1 MKFRKNLLFL
11 LLTFFVSISSL
22 SANTN
27 SEKGIDLCNS
37 VFDFLNKN
45 KFSPYAQN
53 IITSGENTFPY
64 NIIIDKNSN
73 EKTNKNLIIVFFQ
86 DDVLSNKINLIKIL
100 SYIKNA
106 SFNFNIK
113 TIFVY
118 GEKTSFQNENNISS
132 IQVFLNTINSNEDY
146 FTLIFDLNNEQ
157 NKLITSSNGFC
168 SPSWLIQNEYNS
180 FITHQIKENLP
191 LSYIS
196 QIYKLK
202 IFQDSQLSYFFD
214 KDIPAIKVCFK
225 ENENDFHTIQDIIID
240 SITRFDNTNNQV
252 WDQHFLMLRLFG
264 RFRKVSE
271 SFIVNIII
279 LIIFSWLLFIFILG
293 FVNIR
298 LRRHT
303 WSTIKDIWYS
313 IPVSFIIICIS
324 FVIGNLISKNIFYSF
339 SDFGKVYSC
348 FAFEILLSFTF
359 ITLYYLFT
367 LQTNF
372 KFSEKTIDFLLV
384 ISTFIN
390 QSLFILID
398 ISLFPIFMFVCC
410 LSIIALLIKNNIIH
424 ICIFI
429 LTIIPFIF
437 YSNNVLSNSNI
448 TLLANY
454 LFNDYYLSLYFSLIM
469 YPLCLIYFRILTS
482 FRTYAKNK
490 YSLLKTTIIFDASI
504 FIIIILLSV
513 LRINLYNKK
522 NNIDNKTSLRINNNY
537 LIDFNYNDK
546 NVFSDV
552 IRTINIKLDSQP
564 EICTVT
570 INTLSKSPILY
581 TDNEFVLQSPT
592 CAYFKIPVNPPSELK
607 FSYGTTLDPCNI
619 TITAI
624 YETDNKNEYE
634 YVSKSFT
641 IGE

>member
-1 MKFRKNLLFL
+1 MKFRKHLLFL

-22 SANTN
+22 SANSN

-37 VFDFLNKN
+37 IYNFLNKY
-45 KFSPYAQN
+45 KFSPYVQN

-64 NIIIDKNSN
+64 NIIIDKNSK
-73 EKTNKNLIIVFFQ
+73 EKNNKNLIIVFFQ
-86 DDVLSNKINLIKIL
+86 DDVLSNKTNLIQIL

-106 SFNFNIK
+106 SFDFNIK

-118 GEKTSFQNENNISS
+118 GEKNTFQSTNNISS
-132 IQVFLNTINSNEDY
+132 IQAFLGTINSNEDY
-146 FTLIFDLNNEQ
+146 YTLIFDLNNNQ

-168 SPSWLIQNEYNS
+168 SPSWMIQNEYNS
-180 FITHQIKENLP
+180 FLTHKIKKNLP

-202 IFQDSQLSYFFD
+202 IFQDKQLSYFFD
-214 KDIPAIKVCFK
+214 KNIPAIKVCFEK
-225 ENENDFHTIQDIIID
+225 NDNNYNTIQNIIID
-240 SITRFDNTNNQV
+240 SIVKFEQSNYQV

-271 SFIVNIII
+271 AFIINVII

-298 LRRHT
+298 LRKHT
-303 WSTIKDIWYS
+303 WATIKDIWYS
-313 IPVSFIIICIS
+313 IPISFIILCIS
-324 FVIGNLISKNIFYSF
+324 FLIGNLICKNIFYNF

-348 FAFEILLSFTF
+348 FAFQILLSFIF
-359 ITLYYLFT
+359 INLYYLFT
-367 LQTNF
+367 LQNNF

-398 ISLFPIFMFVCC
+398 ISLFPIFMIVCC

-429 LTIIPFIF
+429 LTIIPFIY
-437 YSNNVLSNSNI
+437 YSHNVISNSDI
-448 TLLANY
+448 SLLAN
-454 LFNDYYLSLYFSLIM
+454 FIFSDYYLSLYFSLIM
-469 YPLCLIYFRILTS
+469 YPICLIYFRILTS
-482 FRTYAKNK
+482 FRTHSKNK
-490 YSLLKTTIIFDASI
+490 YTLFKTTIIFDASI
-504 FIIIILLSV
+504 FIIIILLSII
-513 LRINLYNKK
+513 RINIYNK
-522 NNIDNKTSLRINNNY
+522 NNNTDNKTSLNLNNNY
-537 LIDFNYNDK
+537 FVEFTYNDK
-546 NVFSDV
+546 NVFSDI
-552 IRTINIKLDSQP
+552 IRTINIKLDSEP

-570 INTLSKSPILY
+570 LNTLSKSPILY
-581 TDNEFVLQSPT
+581 TDNDYILQSPT
-592 CAYFKIPVNPPSELK
+592 CASFKIPVNPPSELK
-607 FSYGTTLDPCNI
+607 FSYGTTSDPCNI

-624 YETDNKNEYE
+624 YETDIENEYE

-641 IGE
+641 IGD